1 MSSGSSGRKH
11 QPSLHDPKAVAD
23 LEPTAEWA
31 ARNKSQANDKAAVK
45 DALHAT
51 ETAKESKQPE
61 SNSKKKVSFSIGHL
75 IIRSC

>member
-11 QPSLHDPKAVAD
+11 QPSLHDPKAVTD

-31 ARNKSQANDKAAVK
+31 ARNKPQPNKAAVK

-61 SNSKKKVSFSIGHL
+61 SNSKKKVSLSRGHL

>member
-11 QPSLHDPKAVAD
+11 QPSLHDPKAVTD

-31 ARNKSQANDKAAVK
+31 ARNRSQPNNKAAVK

-51 ETAKESKQPE
+51 ETVKESKQSE
-61 SNSKKKVSFSIGHL
+61 SSSKKKVSLSIGHV
-75 IIRSC
+75 IIRSS